1 MNNTILRSLFFDN
14 PGLSDA
20 MNEFCRSFPEY
31 AETQQEYRRLM
42 EELERAMGSSWTLQF
57 EEALNRCWAVEDNA
71 LYLFGLGV
79 RREALRALAAEPGYS
94 TPR

>member
-1 MNNTILRSLFFDN
+1 MNHTILRSLFFDN

-20 MNEFCRSFPEY
+20 MNEFCKNFPEY
-31 AETQQEYRRLM
+31 AETQQEYERLL
-42 EELERAMGSSWTLQF
+42 EELEQAMGSSWTLRF

-79 RREALRALAAEPGYS
+79 RREALQALAAEPDYS

>member
-1 MNNTILRSLFFDN
+1 MDITILRSLFFDN

-20 MNEFCRSFPEY
+20 MGDFCRSFPEY
-31 AETQQEYRRLM
+31 DEAHQEYERLL
-42 EELERAMGSSWTLQF
+42 EELERAMGQAWTLRF

-71 LYLFGLGV
+71 SYLFGLGV
-79 RREALRALAAEPGYS
+79 RREVLRALTAPDHS